1 MKYKDSMKYKIPEIE
16 KAIKLI
22 QYLKLKKESSEI
34 LETNYLLTDG
44 IFAKAK
50 LDKGYDKVCLLL
62 GADIMVEY
70 TMDEADIL
78 LGKNLSNATQ
88 NIMAYVIIFG

>member
-1 MKYKDSMKYKIPEIE
+1 VDYGLEVVTESLSQAYSKFKFTEGQFLKYKESMKYKIPEIE

-22 QYLKLKKESSEI
+22 GFLKLKADDEEA

-50 LDKGYDKVCLLL
+50 MNKGINTVC
-62 GADIMVEY
+62 
-70 TMDEADIL
+70 
-78 LGKNLSNATQ
+78 
-88 NIMAYVIIFG
+88 